1 MVKKMSSVSAIIP
14 TWNRADLLESILSNL
29 RTQTRPPEQIIVV
42 DNGST
47 DATQIVAR
55 QFGVDLI
62 VFPENRG
69 FAVAVN
75 EGIRPATGEWILIIN
90 NDVVLEPHWIER
102 LLHNMTHV
110 RADEKRGF
118 AVVPP
123 PSSFPRVASPWLL
136 IGAEGCTGLLAR

>member
-1 MVKKMSSVSAIIP
+1 MSSVTAIIP

-29 RTQTRPPEQIIVV
+29 QTQTRPPEQIVV
-42 DNGST
+42 MDNGST

-75 EGIRPATGEWILIIN
+75 EGIRHSTGEWILIVN
-90 NDVVLEPHWIER
+90 NDVVLEPRWIER
-102 LLHNMTHV
+102 LL
-110 RADEKRGF
+110 
-118 AVVPP
+118 
-123 PSSFPRVASPWLL
+123 ASV
-136 IGAEGCTGLLAR
+136 EGSDAA